1 MSEAER
7 DYPRIVTPPPGPK
20 GQAIVARDKDYTSTS
35 YIKAYPLVV
44 SHGRG
49 AMVED
54 VDGNRFIDFMAAI
67 AVASTGYSHPEVV
80 KVVQEAA
87 GRFFSMCATDWYYGS
102 LSALAER
109 LATIA
114 PGDSKKRV
122 FFTNSGTE
130 AIEGAIKLVRSSTKR
145 SELIAFD
152 GAFHGRTYGA
162 MSLTSSKVKQR
173 RDFGP
178 MLPGVHHVPY
188 PNPYRH
194 RGPGDVGDWVI
205 GRLEHLFSRRVAAE
219 NVAGIF
225 IEPMLGEGGYVIPP
239 KGFLGKLRALC
250 DAHGI
255 LLVCDEV
262 QSGVGRTGKMWACEH
277 AGVEP
282 DVICTAKGIA
292 SGMPLGAIIAKE
304 SVMKWDRGSHG
315 STYGG
320 NPLACAAALKT
331 LELVEGQYMANAVAM
346 GARFM
351 TRLRALQRRFPQI
364 GDIRGEGLFIG
375 VEFVKD
381 REGKKPAAELVERIV
396 HAAFAKGLLLLSCG
410 KSTIRLAPPLCID
423 AVDVDRGLDIFEQ
436 VLAEVTASAA
446 S

>member
-1 MSEAER
+1 MSAADR

-20 GQAIVARDKDYTSTS
+20 GKAIIERDRAYTSTS
-35 YIKAYPLVV
+35 YIKEYPLVV
-44 SHGRG
+44 ARGRG

-67 AVASTGYSHPEVV
+67 AVASTGYSHPLVV
-80 KVVQEAA
+80 KAVQEAA
-87 GRFFSMCATDWYYGS
+87 GEFFSMCATDWYYES
-102 LSALAER
+102 LATLAER
-109 LATIA
+109 LATLA

-130 AIEGAIKLVRSSTKR
+130 AIEGAIKLVRSSSRRR
-145 SELIAFD
+145 SLIAFD

-178 MLPGVHHVPY
+178 FLPGVHHVPF

-194 RGPGDVGDWVI
+194 EGRDAGDYVI
-205 GRLEHLFSRRVAAE
+205 GCINRLFEARVAPE
-219 NVAGIF
+219 NVAAIF
-225 IEPMLGEGGYVIPP
+225 IEPMLGEGGYVLPP
-239 KGFLGKLRALC
+239 PDFLRKLRALC
-250 DAHGI
+250 DEHGI

-282 DVICTAKGIA
+282 DVVCAAKGIA

-304 SVMKWDRGSHG
+304 SVMKWERGSHG

-320 NPLACAAALKT
+320 NPLACAAALAT
-331 LELVEGQYMANAVAM
+331 LELVERQYMANASAM
-346 GARFM
+346 GERFM
-351 TRLRALQRRFPQI
+351 ARLRDLQQRFPQI
-364 GDIRGEGLFIG
+364 GDVRGKGLFIG
-375 VEFVKD
+375 VEFVED
-381 REGKKPAAELVERIV
+381 RESKKPASKLVERLV
-396 HAAFAKGLLLLSCG
+396 HGAFARGLLLLSCG
-410 KSTIRLAPPLCID
+410 KSTVRLAPPLCID
-423 AVDVDRGLDIFEQ
+423 AVDVERGMDIFEA
-436 VLAEVTASAA
+436 VLREVVDEA
-446 S
+446 